1 MSHIFLNQNESEKV
15 MREKCKGCKQSFNSD
30 ELNSVPSDDHNAN
43 CEDCESEINS
53 NNNDYWGS

>member
-1 MSHIFLNQNESEKV
+1 